1 MPNQGLERQQAA
13 QRTSAAPG
21 HSEISPVRLSA
32 QRSLARAIRRLIYA
46 VLLTSG
52 VAGLVAFGLGGP
64 VWAAPVA
71 FAAGAVA
78 GLALAHLVA
87 GAVAGLATRP
97 IEICLAQP
105 RIASDIGSEGL
116 NCQSGR
122 ALSRADFES
131 DLGMLDRHLQR
142 AARRSHELMLELD
155 NARVEANEQKVAE
168 SQFLAKMS
176 HELRTPL
183 NAILGYTM
191 LLQEDAAEAR
201 NASAVEDLG
210 RIELAGRNLL
220 AVINDILD
228 HARIEAGKTLVE
240 RGVIKVRELAEA
252 AVASCPAEQ
261 RNGNTVDLVVADDI
275 GIMVG
280 DAARVRQ
287 CLLNLLSNAF
297 KFTSN
302 GKVTLSVART
312 LCGASPGIVFS
323 VSDTGIGI
331 SAADLDDLFDAFS
344 QIDDGPTRRF
354 GGPGLGLAITRRLA
368 RMMGGDCTVE
378 SIEGVGSTFR
388 LLLPLRLE
396 TTERIA
402 GFRPDRSAHPLPLRR
417 SDRSALVVDDDEAV
431 IDLTRRWLERIG
443 YDVFAAVD
451 GETGLA
457 LAREHEPDLILL
469 DASLPGISGY
479 DVLVE
484 LRADP
489 KLSRTPVVLITVEDN
504 RAKGL
509 AAGASEYLRKP
520 IREEQLRAIAE
531 LYGSAATGDILVIDD
546 DDDAA
551 ELISRSVEQLGFST
565 RRACDGVEG
574 VEMASATPPA
584 AIVLDLSMPRLDGF
598 GVIERLSSDEKL
610 MAIPLIVVS
619 GCDISLNQHRA
630 LAAAGYRFFT
640 KGSATPREI
649 AQSLREMVA

>member
-32 QRSLARAIRRLIYA
+32 QRSLARAIRRLVYA
-46 VLLTSG
+46 LLLVSA
-52 VAGLVAFGLGGP
+52 VAGLVAFGLGGTL
-64 VWAAPVA
+64 WAAPAA

-240 RGVIKVRELAEA
+240 RGVI
-252 AVASCPAEQ
+252 
-261 RNGNTVDLVVADDI
+261 
-275 GIMVG
+275 
-280 DAARVRQ
+280 
-287 CLLNLLSNAF
+287 
-297 KFTSN
+297 
-302 GKVTLSVART
+302 
-312 LCGASPGIVFS
+312 
-323 VSDTGIGI
+323 
-331 SAADLDDLFDAFS
+331 
-344 QIDDGPTRRF
+344 
-354 GGPGLGLAITRRLA
+354 
-368 RMMGGDCTVE
+368 
-378 SIEGVGSTFR
+378 
-388 LLLPLRLE
+388 
-396 TTERIA
+396 
-402 GFRPDRSAHPLPLRR
+402 
-417 SDRSALVVDDDEAV
+417 
-431 IDLTRRWLERIG
+431 
-443 YDVFAAVD
+443 
-451 GETGLA
+451 
-457 LAREHEPDLILL
+457 
-469 DASLPGISGY
+469 
-479 DVLVE
+479 
-484 LRADP
+484 
-489 KLSRTPVVLITVEDN
+489 
-504 RAKGL
+504 
-509 AAGASEYLRKP
+509 
-520 IREEQLRAIAE
+520 
-531 LYGSAATGDILVIDD
+531 
-546 DDDAA
+546 
-551 ELISRSVEQLGFST
+551 
-565 RRACDGVEG
+565 
-574 VEMASATPPA
+574 
-584 AIVLDLSMPRLDGF
+584 
-598 GVIERLSSDEKL
+598 
-610 MAIPLIVVS
+610 
-619 GCDISLNQHRA
+619 
-630 LAAAGYRFFT
+630 
-640 KGSATPREI
+640 
-649 AQSLREMVA
+649 